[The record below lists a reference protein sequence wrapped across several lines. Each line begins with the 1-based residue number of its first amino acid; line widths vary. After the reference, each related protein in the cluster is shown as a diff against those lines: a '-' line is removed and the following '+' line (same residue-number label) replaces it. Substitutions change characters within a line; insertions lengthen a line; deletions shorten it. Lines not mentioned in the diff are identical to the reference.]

1 MSSGSV
7 LNLYLTDYDLK
18 TSHKGIDVMSTVCL
32 LEFTING
39 ITLEGLDTMKRGQ

>member
-1 MSSGSV
+1 MSPDSV

-18 TSHKGIDVMSTVCL
+18 TSHKGIDVISTASL

-39 ITLEGLDTMKRGQ
+39 ITIERLDTMKSDQ